1 MVNECNKAIKVCRYS
16 RVYMFIR
23 RYLRVNGLLVLRYLR
38 VNGSSSQR
46 LRGYLKVNW
55 PLCQRALRM
64 TCSCLPWFMVPSDC
78 TYLHVI
84 VYLKLFVPVWQD
96 TWFYIDLTSE
106 STIDCVNLH
115 VRGKLRLQPCWL
127 RHKILNTINVKGY
140 LRLYVLHVYVWWF
153 MYLRKEGNTANVS
166 ESIPVYMDMHVS
178 GVLRLEKKILS
189 VATDR
194 DIAE

>member
-16 RVYMFIR
+16 IVYMHIR
-23 RYLRVNGLLVLRYLR
+23 RYLRVYGLLVLRYLR
-38 VNGSSSQR
+38 VNGSSSRR

-115 VRGKLRLQPCWL
+115 VRGKLRLHPCWL
-127 RHKILNTINVKGY
+127 RYKILNTINVKGTSDY
-140 LRLYVLHVYVWWF
+140 MYY
-153 MYLRKEGNTANVS
+153 MYLRKQGNTANVS

-178 GVLRLEKKILS
+178 GVLRLEKKILLN

-194 DIAE
+194 DIAEYR

>member
-1 MVNECNKAIKVCRYS
+1 MVNVCNKAIKVCRYS
-16 RVYMFIR
+16 RVCMHIR
-23 RYLRVNGLLVLRYLR
+23 RYLRVYGLLVLRYLR
-38 VNGSSSQR
+38 VNGSSNRR

-55 PLCQRALRM
+55 PLCQRALQM

-115 VRGKLRLQPCWL
+115 VRGKLRLHPCWL
-127 RHKILNTINVKGY
+127 RYKILNTINVKGY
-140 LRLYVLHVYVWWF
+140 LRLYVLHVLSQKTRKYSKC
-153 MYLRKEGNTANVS
+153 LREYPSLHGHACQWGPQ
-166 ESIPVYMDMHVS
+166 I
-178 GVLRLEKKILS
+178 RKKKYS
-189 VATDR
+189 SM
-194 DIAE
+194 